1 MKKTLVLVGML
12 ALAGYSFGHG
22 YVNFINNNAAN
33 NVNGIVTTAGGTLA
47 GDAYWGQLWA
57 GATADSLAAVGP
69 AYAFRNNATTGAPT
83 GIVTAG
89 AENPLE
95 IPGISLGGA
104 AFVQLRAWAA
114 ASGSSWEAASGNPVG
129 EFGASNV
136 VSLGSTGNGTT
147 VPPVYLSGLQPMTL
161 VLVPEPSTW
170 ALLALGLGALALRR
184 RK

>member
-12 ALAGYSFGHG
+12 ALAGSAFGQG

-33 NVNGIVTTAGGTLA
+33 NVNGIVTTDSGALA
-47 GDAYWGQLWA
+47 GSSYWGQLWA
-57 GATADSLAAVGP
+57 GPTADSLAAVGP
-69 AYAFRNNATTGAPT
+69 AYAFRNNVTTGAPT

-89 AENPLE
+89 AENPLMITG
-95 IPGISLGGA
+95 IPVGGA

-129 EFGASNV
+129 EFGASNIV
-136 VSLGSTGNGTT
+136 PLSATGNGTT
-147 VPPVYLSGLQPMTL
+147 VPPVYLSGLQPTQL